1 MKHPVGRT
9 RNGIPVYV
17 DLIRSQA
24 AARISQRPSLLGLIE
39 KALSEITASDSE
51 IRIEYD
57 MGHAIGYNFVVETT
71 DEDSIMYAQLLRDN
85 IYTRFVKNGKPL
97 ATRYLTILLQRD
109 DQNNDAYELRD
120 TWIGRIRPPRPG
132 SDNETTASKSYWANH
147 AFVLDNQSLQARTV
161 TKVCPY

>member
-24 AARISQRPSLLGLIE
+24 AAHISQRPSLLGLVE
-39 KALSEITASDSE
+39 KALSEITANDSE

-57 MGHAIGYNFVVETT
+57 MGRAIGYNFVVKTT
-71 DEDSIMYAQLLRDN
+71 TEDSIMYAQVLRDN
-85 IYTRFVKNGKPL
+85 TYTRFIKNGKPL
-97 ATRYLTILLQRD
+97 PTQYLTILLQRD
-109 DQNNDAYELRD
+109 DDNAYELHD

>member
-24 AARISQRPSLLGLIE
+24 AARISQQPSLLGLLE
-39 KALSEITASDSE
+39 KALREITANDSE

-57 MGHAIGYNFVVETT
+57 MGRAIGYNFVVRTT
-71 DEDSIMYAQLLRDN
+71 AEDSIMYAQLLRDN
-85 IYTRFVKNGKPL
+85 TYTRFIKNGKPL
-97 ATRYLTILLQRD
+97 PTNYLTILLQRGD
-109 DQNNDAYELRD
+109 NNTYELHD
-120 TWIGRIRPPRPG
+120 AWIGRIRPPRPG

-161 TKVCPY
+161 TKICPY